1 MTQLQGLITKGSVNE
16 NLVSEG
22 LPTEGMS
29 AEGLQGALPGT
40 LTAGNPTHD
49 TKQSDTG
56 ATPRPLSAHIKTMLE
71 AYFRDLDG
79 HPPAD
84 LYQMVLSEV
93 EQPLL
98 ETVLRYT
105 RGNQSKAAA
114 MLGLNRGTLRKK
126 LKQYDIN

>member
-1 MTQLQGLITKGSVNE
+1 MTSQIWGQVETMSDNIHTK
-16 NLVSEG
+16 
-22 LPTEGMS
+22 
-29 AEGLQGALPGT
+29 
-40 LTAGNPTHD
+40 
-49 TKQSDTG
+49 
-56 ATPRPLSAHIKTMLE
+56 PLSSHIKSLLE
-71 AYFRDLDG
+71 DYFKDLGG

-84 LYQMVLSEV
+84 LYQMVLQEI

-98 ETVLRYT
+98 ETVLHYT

>member
-1 MTQLQGLITKGSVNE
+1 MTQLQGLITEGSMTE
-16 NLVSEG
+16 NLVGDG
-22 LPTEGMS
+22 LPNEGAGVLQ
-29 AEGLQGALPGT
+29 AERPHAL
-40 LTAGNPTHD
+40 A
-49 TKQSDTG
+49 SDA
-56 ATPRPLSAHIKTMLE
+56 ATYPVEDSRPQPLGQHVKHMLE

-79 HPPAD
+79 HAPAD
-84 LYQMVLSEV
+84 LYQMVLSEI

>member
-1 MTQLQGLITKGSVNE
+1 MNLQIETPQVNRETMSTSE
-16 NLVSEG
+16 N
-22 LPTEGMS
+22 T
-29 AEGLQGALPGT
+29 
-40 LTAGNPTHD
+40 
-49 TKQSDTG
+49 
-56 ATPRPLSAHIKTMLE
+56 TPNSLSGHVKAMLDD
-71 AYFRDLDG
+71 YFQELDG

-84 LYQMVLSEV
+84 LYQMVLQEI

-98 ETVLRYT
+98 ESVLHYT

>member
-1 MTQLQGLITKGSVNE
+1 MTLQIWGHVE
-16 NLVSEG
+16 Q
-22 LPTEGMS
+22 MS
-29 AEGLQGALPGT
+29 D
-40 LTAGNPTHD
+40 NDHN
-49 TKQSDTG
+49 K
-56 ATPRPLSAHIKTMLE
+56 PLSSHIKSLLE
-71 AYFRDLDG
+71 DYFKDLDG

-84 LYQMVLSEV
+84 LYQMVLQEM

-98 ETVLRYT
+98 EAVLHYT